1 MRATERT
8 MSRIEYAILGAG
20 ALGSIIGAHLARAGH
35 EVILLARGRRAAQ
48 IGADGLRIEGL
59 VNLAVPVPV
68 VTDPRLLKSADTL
81 IVATKAIGTG
91 QALERLRGAD
101 IGAAL
106 SIQNGML
113 KDELLAAAF
122 GDDSVVGAVANVSG
136 ELLSSGAVMFTR
148 NVDLRVG
155 ELRGPVTPRVRRIAD
170 SLEAA
175 GIRATASDTMLAD
188 EWSKFAAW
196 VGLMALSVTTR
207 RNTWEYLCNPD
218 AALVLVRLVREVG
231 RLAAACDV
239 ELVGAPV
246 LPVQELCRASDEG
259 AVEIVTTIGRTFREN
274 APTHRVSSLQDLE
287 AGRPL
292 EIDETIGHAV
302 AMARRLKLELPL
314 LENFLGLLGAIGGR
328 PMVAD

>member
-1 MRATERT
+1 MPATGLT
-8 MSRIEYAILGAG
+8 MPRVEYAIFGAG

-35 EVILLARGRRAAQ
+35 EVVLLARGRRAAQ
-48 IGADGLRIEGL
+48 ISADGLRIEGL
-59 VNLAVPVPV
+59 VNLTVPVPV
-68 VTDPRLLKSADTL
+68 ATDPRLLKSAEIL
-81 IVATKAIGTG
+81 IVATKAIDTAG
-91 QALERLRGAD
+91 ALEPIRGAE

-106 SIQNGML
+106 SIQNGIR

-122 GDDSVVGAVANVSG
+122 GDGAVIGAVANVSG
-136 ELLSSGAVMFTR
+136 ELFGSGAVMFTR

-155 ELRGPVTPRVRRIAD
+155 ELRGPVTRRVRSVAA

-175 GIRATASDTMLAD
+175 GIRATVSDTILAD

-196 VGLMALSVTTR
+196 VGLMALAVTTR

-218 AALVLVRLVREVG
+218 AARVLVRLVREVG
-231 RLAAACDV
+231 RLAGTCDV
-239 ELVGAPV
+239 ELAGAPV
-246 LPVQELCRASDEG
+246 LPVQELCRVSDER
-259 AVEIVTTIGRTFREN
+259 AVEIVTTVGEAFRRN

-292 EIDETIGHAV
+292 EIEETIGYAV

-314 LENFLGLLGAIGGR
+314 LENFYGLLSAIGCKSA
-328 PMVAD
+328 VAG